1 MRKFAACVFLVFPG
15 LLAQTSDTTFF
26 RAILLPSNEVP
37 ALNNNS
43 RGIADVIASAVR
55 DSSGTIVSGTIDVLL
70 RTTLPAA
77 NTVTGLNLHNGIGSQ
92 VAPVA
97 LSTGLS
103 ASNNRPLQTGA
114 DFIHIPIQIADP
126 VSAAQL
132 RTLLDDPAHF
142 YLNVTSTDQP
152 TGLMRGQ
159 LQRAQGFVAMG
170 LFDSANVTKEPV
182 AGGHGF
188 AQVVAIGTRDAGG
201 NWTSGEVYSWATVH
215 SDDPTAFNGFH
226 IHTGDPGN
234 DGAIGIAS
242 PLPPGA
248 IADPFGDAQLG
259 PLYTEIAVNNAA
271 QLGAFNGLFANPNAL
286 YIDLHTVQNPSG
298 LVRAQLRP
306 TDRATFPL
314 LLSSANEVA
323 TPGASAAMP
332 MNLTVYTLRNED
344 GTVAAATMLCD
355 LNLRLAAAT
364 QILGLYIH
372 DAPARNDGP
381 ISIKVTADFS
391 SDTGFGNYYGW
402 TAPLARLDAVQ
413 DLLDNPESHYA
424 NLHTFDS
431 VSGAAR
437 AQLGVTVP
445 PAAVGAVLAAN
456 LDTHATTM
464 VPGGLATI
472 FGAALNKVPADLSGW
487 RGSQLPFAL
496 NGTRVSI
503 AGKTAPLI
511 YVSPNQINL
520 QVPID
525 APTGV
530 QTLTVDNGAGPGT
543 AFSINIANAAPAIF
557 FSPTAAV
564 LKNANFSLVGPAN
577 PAHAGDV
584 LLVYLTGLGQT
595 TPPLAT
601 GRLVPAA
608 SLPATRPVTATIGGR
623 AATVVYSAASP
634 GFTGLYQVAVTVP
647 AGVTGSLPLQL
658 QMGGATS
665 NAVTIPVQ

>member
-1 MRKFAACVFLVFPG
+1 MKKPAAFVFLLASP
-15 LLAQTSDTTFF
+15 LLAQTSDTSFF

-77 NTVTGLNLHNGIGSQ
+77 NTATGLNLHNGIGSQ

-103 ASNNRPLQTGA
+103 ASNNRALQSGA
-114 DFIHIPIQIADP
+114 DLIHIPIPIADAI
-126 VSAAQL
+126 SAAQL
-132 RTLLDDPAHF
+132 RTLLEDPAHF

-152 TGLMRGQ
+152 AGLMRGQ
-159 LQRAQGFVAMG
+159 LQRAQGLVAMG
-170 LFDSANVTKEPV
+170 LFDSANVTREPI

-201 NWTSGEVYSWATVH
+201 NWTSGEIYSWATIQ
-215 SDDPTAFNGFH
+215 SDDATAFNGFH
-226 IHTGDPGN
+226 IHAGAPGT
-234 DGAIGIAS
+234 DGAIAITS

-248 IADPFGDAQLG
+248 ISDPFGGAQLG
-259 PLYTEIAVNNAA
+259 PLYTEIAVTTPA
-271 QLGAFNGLFANPNAL
+271 QLGAFNNLFANPNAL
-286 YIDLHTVQNPSG
+286 YIDLHTTQNPNG

-314 LLSSANEVA
+314 MLRSANEVA
-323 TPGASAAMP
+323 APGANAAMP

-355 LNLRLAAAT
+355 LNLRLPRAT

-372 DAPARNDGP
+372 DAPAQNDGP
-381 ISIKVTADFS
+381 ASIKVTADFS

-402 TAPLARLDAVQ
+402 TAPLSRLDAVQ
-413 DLLDNPESHYA
+413 DVLSNPESHYV
-424 NLHTFDS
+424 NLHTLDNA
-431 VSGAAR
+431 SGAAR
-437 AQLGVTVP
+437 AQFGVTVP
-445 PAAVGAVLAAN
+445 PAAVTAMLAAN
-456 LDTHATTM
+456 LDTHATTV

-472 FGAALNKVPADLSGW
+472 FGAALDKVPADLSGW
-487 RGSQLPFAL
+487 TGSQLPFSL

-503 AGKTAPLI
+503 AGKPAPLI
-511 YVSPNQINL
+511 YVSPNQLNV

-530 QTLTVDNGAGPGT
+530 QTVTVDNGAGPGA
-543 AFSINIANAAPAIF
+543 AFSVNIASAAPAIF
-557 FSPTAAV
+557 FAPAAAV
-564 LKNANFSLVGPAN
+564 LKNANFSLVSAAN
-577 PAHAGDV
+577 PAHAGEV

-601 GRLVPAA
+601 GRLVPTA

-623 AATVVYSAASP
+623 PAAVVYSAASP

-647 AGVTGSLPLQL
+647 TGVTGSVPLQL
-658 QMGGATS
+658 QMGGASS